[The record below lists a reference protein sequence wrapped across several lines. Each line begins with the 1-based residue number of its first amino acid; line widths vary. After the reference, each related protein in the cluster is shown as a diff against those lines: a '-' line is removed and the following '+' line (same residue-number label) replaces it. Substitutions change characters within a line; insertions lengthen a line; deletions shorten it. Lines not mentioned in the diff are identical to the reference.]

1 MALFTSPAG
10 QFCQESR
17 HDPFALADD
26 LGLAVKKLARK
37 NRRLQAELREFVLEI
52 FSAS

>member
-1 MALFTSPAG
+1 MSYNA
-10 QFCQESR
+10 
-17 HDPFALADD
+17 